1 MINDDKSVYIRE
13 DLAYNLIC
21 YSNLGLIKGDKI
33 RKNIGISNNQSIRRE
48 RKIIAKVIKII
59 AAKSMARQY
68 KTEGLSFEVDLC
80 FLVHRIV
87 VEIDEDGHLLYDEKK
102 SNKIKENLGFIF
114 INFNIDVEDF
124 DLDVEISRIYNYI
137 KKSSVKLA
145 INVAD

>member
-21 YSNLGLIKGDKI
+21 YSNLGLIKADKI
-33 RKNIGISNNQSIRRE
+33 RKNLGISNNQSIRRE
-48 RKIIAKVIKII
+48 RKIIAKIIKII
-59 AAKSMARQY
+59 AAKSMGRQY
-68 KTEGLSFEVDLC
+68 KIEGLSFEVDLC

-102 SNKIKENLGFIF
+102 SNKMIENLGF
-114 INFNIDVEDF
+114 
-124 DLDVEISRIYNYI
+124 DLDAEISRIYNYI
-137 KKSSVKLA
+137 NKSSVKLA